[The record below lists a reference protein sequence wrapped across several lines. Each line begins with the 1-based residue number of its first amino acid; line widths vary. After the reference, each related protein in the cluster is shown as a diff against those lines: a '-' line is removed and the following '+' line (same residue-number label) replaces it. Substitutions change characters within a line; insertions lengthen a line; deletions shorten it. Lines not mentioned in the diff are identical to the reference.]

1 MTPEE
6 VAEKHTILRSTVG
19 STIHRL
25 HLQGTDDRDEMGVAI
40 EPPEMALGLQRFEHF
55 IKRDRPEGVKSQP
68 GDLDLT
74 IYSLRKFVGL
84 ATQGNPSI
92 LVLLYAPPLYITEWG
107 TKLLENRHLFASKAA
122 GPRFLGY
129 MTAQKERMLGLR
141 GQMRVTRTDLVEKH
155 GFDTKYAMHMLR
167 LGFQGREFLT
177 TGELRLPPDPSNV
190 DMAFCRKVREGRS
203 NFEDVITAAEQLET
217 DLKQLIVTSKLPRV
231 PDFKKIDNLLVSLYL
246 DYWENNVAEKHRAEW
261 LSIWNHEQVSEKA

>member
-1 MTPEE
+1 MTPAE
-6 VAEKHTILRSTVG
+6 VAAKHTILRSVVG

-25 HLQGTDDRDEMGVAI
+25 HLEGTDDRDEMGVAI

-55 IKRDRPEGVKSQP
+55 IKRDQPEGVKSQP

-84 ATQGNPSI
+84 AAAGNPSI
-92 LVLLYAPPLYITEWG
+92 LVLLYAPPLFINEWG

-129 MTAQKERMLGLR
+129 MMAQKERMLGLR
-141 GQMRVTRTDLVEKH
+141 GQMRVTRTDLIEKH

-177 TGELRLPPDPSNV
+177 FGEIQLPPEPSNV
-190 DMAFCRKVREGRS
+190 AMAFCRKVREGRS
-203 NFEDVITAAEQLET
+203 NFEDVMKATEQIEV
-217 DLKQLIVTSKLPRV
+217 DLRRLLVESKLPRV
-231 PDFKKIDNLLVSLYL
+231 PDFKAIDKLLVNLYL
-246 DYWENNVAEKHRAEW
+246 DYWEKH
-261 LSIWNHEQVSEKA
+261 K